1 MSDRHFDSYME
12 EWSQPLPEAPKP
24 DPVEV
29 PMEKTVLV
37 DYATEVEN
45 KKNYLNEGQEPA
57 FKKQREEGTVAPPV
71 DVYEPGFRTDLVAA
85 IKRYWR
91 EKRETA
97 DKVQKLQKKLGLGR
111 YQ

>member
-1 MSDRHFDSYME
+1 M
-12 EWSQPLPEAPKP
+12 PEAPKP

-45 KKNYLNEGQEPA
+45 RKNYLEEGQEPA
-57 FKKQREEGTVAPPV
+57 FKKKREEGTVAPPL
-71 DVYEPGFRTDLVAA
+71 DVYEPGFRTDLVSA

-91 EKRETA
+91 EKRETQQR
-97 DKVQKLQKKLGLGR
+97 VQALQKKLGLGR
-111 YQ
+111 NF